1 MEWAAVILSGG
12 TAARMDGTDKASL
25 EYAGRSLLEHALDAV
40 AAADE
45 IVVVGPEMPTSRP
58 VTFTRES
65 PPGGGPLAG
74 LRAGVSALEHAP
86 HLVVVLAADMPHVT
100 AMTVARLLAAAGGT
114 GGSCLVDGDARRH
127 LAAVVTTEAVLAF
140 ADPHGRPM
148 RALFESYDVR
158 PVLAIGRETEDVDTW
173 DDLTRLRT

>member
-12 TAARMDGTDKASL
+12 TAARMGGTDKASL

-40 AAADE
+40 AGAGE
-45 IVVVGPEMPTSRP
+45 IVVVGPEAPTSRA
-58 VTFTRES
+58 VIFTRES

-74 LRAGVSALEHAP
+74 LQAGVSALEHHP

-100 AMTVARLLAAAGGT
+100 GVTVARLLAAAEET
-114 GGSCLVDGDARRH
+114 GGSCLVDGDGRRH
-127 LAAVVTTEAVLAF
+127 LAAVVTGEAVLALTE
-140 ADPHGRPM
+140 PQGRPM
-148 RALFESYDVR
+148 RALFESYDVS
-158 PVLAIGRETEDVDTW
+158 PVPAIGREAEDVDTW

>member
-12 TAARMDGTDKASL
+12 TAARMGGTDKASL
-25 EYAGRSLLEHALDAV
+25 EYAGRSLLEHALEAV
-40 AAADE
+40 AGAAE
-45 IVVVGPEMPTSRP
+45 IVVVGQDAPTSRP

-74 LRAGVSALEHAP
+74 LRAGVSALEHRP

-100 AMTVARLLAAAGGT
+100 ATTVARLLAAAEET
-114 GGSCLVDGDARRH
+114 GGSCLVDAEGRRQ
-127 LAAVVTTEAVLAF
+127 LAAVVAAASVLSF
-140 ADPHGRPM
+140 TDPQGRPM

-158 PVLAIGRETEDVDTW
+158 PVPAIGREAEDVDTW